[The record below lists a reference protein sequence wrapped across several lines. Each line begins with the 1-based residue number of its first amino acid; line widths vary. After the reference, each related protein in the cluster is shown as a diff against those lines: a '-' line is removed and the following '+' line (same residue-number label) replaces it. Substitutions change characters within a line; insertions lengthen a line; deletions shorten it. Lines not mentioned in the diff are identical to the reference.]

1 MQRNS
6 AIDAVRGFAIV
17 LVMIGHCIV
26 LNGLDEGDPYL
37 YDMIKSVQMPLF
49 MLVSGVLAAM
59 GVKRTG
65 SGTGLKKL
73 PARAVSYLVP
83 FFSWFVLVHVFV
95 HLKNHTLSAGMF
107 LKELKEL
114 LFQTDRGLW
123 FLMTLFIVTLC
134 AMLAQMLADRLLHKS
149 AEEPWERMQCKK
161 AGIFLAVCAGLYL
174 LFFLQS
180 RSGNTFLSPSLTVQ
194 YFPFYLLGYLAC
206 GYGESICI
214 LLFPSPGTREK
225 LGHAKPAAVLL
236 LFGVF
241 VLLAVVEDL
250 TAPVTGAGVLICQM
264 LASFTGTVSCY
275 AIVYG
280 LAQRRQKKT
289 EKCGF
294 LSFIGLYT
302 LEIYVL
308 HFRFARILGLA
319 EKGLYLYSL
328 QGFFWIMLA
337 FLLMS
342 VLTGVGIMILR
353 RIPVI
358 SFLLF
363 GKKSTPQA

>member
-1 MQRNS
+1 MQRNT
-6 AIDAVRGFAIV
+6 AIDAVRGFAIL

-26 LNGLDEGDPYL
+26 LNGLNEGDPYL

-73 PARAVSYLVP
+73 PARAVSYLIP

-95 HLKNHTLSAGMF
+95 HLKNRTLSAGMF
-107 LKELKEL
+107 VKELRDL

-123 FLMTLFIVTLC
+123 FLMTLFIITLC
-134 AMLAQMLADRLLHKS
+134 AMLAQTLADRLLEKS
-149 AEEPWERMQCKK
+149 TDERKERVQCKK
-161 AGIFLAVCAGLYL
+161 AGVFLVVSALFYL

-180 RSGNTFLSPSLTVQ
+180 HSANTFLSPSLTVQ
-194 YFPFYLLGYLAC
+194 YFPFYLLGYLAG
-206 GYGESICI
+206 GYGHSLSV
-214 LLFPSPGTREK
+214 LLFPSQTTREK
-225 LGHAKPAAVLL
+225 LGRAKSVAVALL
-236 LFGVF
+236 AVVF
-241 VLLAVVEDL
+241 VLLAVLDDL
-250 TAPVTGAGVLICQM
+250 TAPVTGMDVLMRQM

-275 AIVYG
+275 SIVYG

-289 EKCGF
+289 EKRGF

-319 EKGLYLYSL
+319 EKGLCLYSL
-328 QGFFWIMLA
+328 QGVLWIVLA

-342 VLTGVGIMILR
+342 VLTGVSIMILR
-353 RIPVI
+353 WIPVL